1 VVGGLVLACLVLI
14 TISFRSPTS
23 GPVHGVETAGAT
35 VLRPFEVAAERIA
48 RPFEDVYGYF
58 RGLVHAKRENG
69 RLRAELD
76 SLRQQSIQSQADR
89 EDNVKFR
96 ALLRFIEGPRF
107 PQDYSPVN
115 GRVISAAPSDFNQ
128 QVLISVGSGDGVRR
142 DAPVVTQDGL
152 VGRVTDLT
160 GSAARVMLITD
171 EESAVPALDQN
182 TGALGLARVGQR
194 QGQLILDRVP
204 KEQAVNSGDLI
215 VTAGRQ
221 SKQYPSL
228 FPRGIV
234 IGKVTNVG
242 QTDTASFKSIQ
253 IEPDVNFGSL
263 DLVTVLA
270 TKKRVPQAP

>member
-1 VVGGLVLACLVLI
+1 VLACLVLI

-23 GPVHGVETAGAT
+23 GPLHGVETAGAT

-76 SLRQQSIQSQADR
+76 RLRQQSIQSQADR

-128 QVLISVGSGDGVRR
+128 QVLISVGSDHGVRR

-160 GSAARVMLITD
+160 GSAARVMLVTD
-171 EESAVPALDQN
+171 EESAVPALDQK
-182 TGALGLARVGQR
+182 TGAVGLVRVGQR

-204 KEQAVNSGDLI
+204 KEQAVSEGDLI
-215 VTAGRQ
+215 VTAGTQ
-221 SKQYPSL
+221 SKAYPSL

-234 IGKVTNVG
+234 IGKVTSVG

-253 IEPDVNFGSL
+253 VEPFVNFGSL
-263 DLVTVLA
+263 DQVTVLV
-270 TKKRVPQAP
+270 TRKRIPQAP